1 MNLKS
6 HLEKIK
12 AKKGD
17 SYLYNN
23 AYIELAEEEDIIIKD
38 GVEFL
43 FNCSWLKNDPAT
55 SVLVVHPTG
64 RLIVN
69 GNFKIF
75 SGATIFINKNA
86 GLILGNGYINNNL
99 TLHCYE
105 QIEIGEDVAI
115 GENVSIRDSDNHFIS
130 TTPDYKM
137 TQPVIIGNHVWIGM
151 NVIILKGV
159 HIGDGAIIAAGSVV
173 TQNIPD
179 SCLAGAVP
187 ARVIKENVKWK

>member
-1 MNLKS
+1 MNLQL

-23 AYIELAEEEDIIIKD
+23 AYIELGEGAEIIIKN

-43 FNCSWLKNDPAT
+43 FNCSWLKNDPAI

-99 TLHCYE
+99 TLHCHQ
-105 QIEIGEDVAI
+105 QIEIGENVAI
-115 GENVSIRDSDNHFIS
+115 GENVSISDSDSHFIS

-173 TQNIPD
+173 TRNIPD
-179 SCLAGAVP
+179 SCLAGGVP

>member
-1 MNLKS
+1 MNLQL

-23 AYIELAEEEDIIIKD
+23 AYIELGEGAEIIIKN

-43 FNCSWLKNDPAT
+43 FNCSWLKNDPAI

-115 GENVSIRDSDNHFIS
+115 GENVSISDSDSHFIS

-173 TQNIPD
+173 TRNIPD
-179 SCLAGAVP
+179 SCLAGGVP